1 MNLTQVAFADVLFT
15 GTADGKIIKIEDG
28 EIQTIARIGHGPCG
42 ELQLLSIVRLKVSGS
57 RACVG

>member
-1 MNLTQVAFADVLFT
+1 MIKLICFADVLFT

-42 ELQLLSIVRLKVSGS
+42 ESQLLNIVYLKTSGQGL
-57 RACVG
+57 C

>member
-1 MNLTQVAFADVLFT
+1 MIKLITLVVFADVLFT

-42 ELQLLSIVRLKVSGS
+42 E
-57 RACVG
+57 